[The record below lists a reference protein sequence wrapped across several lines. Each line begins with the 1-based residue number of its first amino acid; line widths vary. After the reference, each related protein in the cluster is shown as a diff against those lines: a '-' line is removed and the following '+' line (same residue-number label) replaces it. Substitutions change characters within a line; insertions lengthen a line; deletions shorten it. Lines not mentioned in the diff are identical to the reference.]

1 MPSPSRRPPPL
12 EVVSAID
19 ILAPLQ
25 ALSREPFQEVLAL
38 CLQATPTP
46 QRLREFAADYP
57 DRWANML
64 AIMGRLAGFSD
75 KVETTSRN
83 LHVHAVTALSD
94 AELLSKL
101 DMIRAEPES
110 AEVMAALDAMPDTA
124 RRHLLLEAASEP
136 AITTGGKTPTSSPK
150 PATKKRSALRI
161 RGISKLVTVVAA
173 TRSER

>member
-1 MPSPSRRPPPL
+1 M
-12 EVVSAID
+12 
-19 ILAPLQ
+19 PLQ

-46 QRLREFAADYP
+46 ARLREFAADYP

-75 KVETTSRN
+75 KVETINRHTHA
-83 LHVHAVTALSD
+83 HVVATLSD

-101 DMIRAEPES
+101 DMLREDPTTGTVLAELEALP
-110 AEVMAALDAMPDTA
+110 AAQQ
-124 RRHLLLEAASEP
+124 RHLLLEAAAEAPPTRGVKSP
-136 AITTGGKTPTSSPK
+136 TPSK
-150 PATKKRSALRI
+150 PSAKKRSALRI

-173 TRSER
+173 TRGTR